1 MKRKLIFAISLAII
15 TLSFNSCESLFQ
27 NCKYCRD
34 VTYENGSVI
43 NEGPEQEYCGT
54 DLLQKES
61 TKDLVQGS
69 LVIKVECR

>member
-1 MKRKLIFAISLAII
+1 MKRKLIFAISLVII
-15 TLSFNSCESLFQ
+15 TWSFNSCESLFQ

-43 NEGPEQEYCGT
+43 NEGPESEYCGT

-61 TKDLVQGS
+61 TKDLIQGS